1 MLGKFDDLLS
11 KEGET
16 VAHYVHSWESSRDT
30 TTNLK
35 VSKWA
40 ASVNIK
46 ACVRSQSKLPDH
58 KEVGYHFLDSIVL
71 LTKTNIQS
79 LDIVKWNNKYYDV
92 TNNDA
97 QYWKGVLQYYKIT
110 CQERLEFL
118 GA

>member
-1 MLGKFDDLLS
+1 MGKFDDLLT

-16 VAHYVHSWESSRDT
+16 VGHYVHSFETSRNS

-40 ASVNIK
+40 ASVDIK
-46 ACVRSQSKLPDH
+46 ASVRSQSKISDPKDMGL
-58 KEVGYHFLDSIVL
+58 HFLDTVVL
-71 LTKTNIQS
+71 LTKTTMAP
-79 LDIVKWNNKYYDV
+79 LDVAKWNNKYYDV
-92 TNNDA
+92 LVREE
-97 QYWKGVLQYYKIT
+97 QYWKGVLQYYKVT